1 MSTQTELKRTLTLWQ
16 VIFLGLAWNT
26 PMIYFSVFGVAYEGS
41 GGFLTA
47 AYIVAVTAV
56 LFTGASYA
64 VMAKKYPISGSAY
77 TFARKAIHP
86 NAGFIVGWVLL
97 LNYLFAPIIAC
108 ITFGIFLHAEFPAV
122 PAYVWMIGLIVLLAG
137 IAIRGVNSSAN
148 ISRMFVILQM
158 IFMVIFCSYLAYGLF
173 SDGGAAHLVSTA
185 PFLDVDMSLPV
196 VLAGASI
203 VVFSFLGFDTMTT
216 LSEETIQPKKTIPK
230 AIFIMI
236 AIVAV
241 LHVGTSY
248 FIQTALPELIFSD
261 PDSAALELMSM
272 VGGSLLRSIFITVL
286 IAAIFTQGLASV
298 TSVSRLLYVMGRDSI
313 LPKKWFGSLHPNFKT
328 PVLNIIVASVV
339 SLLAIFIS
347 IDDALRFV
355 NFGALSAFF
364 FVNVC
369 VIRLFFKEKKT
380 RSFTGTMRNLVF
392 PLIGAGFIAW
402 LLALLDTPTI
412 AGGLMWVGMGAVYLI
427 YLTNFFRSPLPE
439 AETGE
444 SVEAPPATKKA
455 I

>member
-1 MSTQTELKRTLTLWQ
+1 MNNQPELKRTLTLWQ

-41 GGFLTA
+41 NGFLTA
-47 AYIVAVTAV
+47 AYIMAVLAV

-64 VMAKKYPISGSAY
+64 IMAKKIPISGSAY
-77 TFARKAIHP
+77 TFAKKAIHP
-86 NAGFIVGWVLL
+86 NAGFLVGWVLL

-108 ITFGIFLHAEFPAV
+108 ITFGIFLHAEVPSV
-122 PAYVWMIGLIVLLAG
+122 PAYVWIIGLIVLLAA

-148 ISRMFVILQM
+148 ISRLFVILQI
-158 IFMVIFCSYLAYGLF
+158 IFMIVFCCYLAYGLL
-173 SDGGAAHLVSTA
+173 STGGASSLMSAE
-185 PFLDVDMSLPV
+185 PFLNVDMSLPV

-236 AIVAV
+236 GIVAF

-248 FIQTALPELIFSD
+248 FIQTALPNLSFVD
-261 PDSAALELMSM
+261 PDSAALELVGI
-272 VGGSLLRSIFITVL
+272 VGGSILRSIFITVL

-313 LPKKWFGSLHPNFKT
+313 LPKKWFGFVHPTFKT
-328 PVLNIIVASVV
+328 PVINIVIASII

-347 IDDALRFV
+347 IDDAIRFV

-364 FVNVC
+364 FVNIC
-369 VIRLFFKEKKT
+369 VISLFFKNQKRLSVLGIVT
-380 RSFTGTMRNLVF
+380 NMIF
-392 PLIGAGFIAW
+392 PLIGAAFIAW
-402 LLALLDTPTI
+402 LLALLDLPTI
-412 AGGLMWVGMGAVYLI
+412 MGGLAWVAAGTVYLI
-427 YLTNFFRSPLPE
+427 YLTKFFTRPLPNAESIEQQAPDQAKE
-439 AETGE
+439 A
-444 SVEAPPATKKA
+444 

>member
-1 MSTQTELKRTLTLWQ
+1 
-16 VIFLGLAWNT
+16 
-26 PMIYFSVFGVAYEGS
+26 MIYFSVFGVAYEGS
-41 GGFLTA
+41 NGFLTA
-47 AYIVAVTAV
+47 AYIMAVLAV

-64 VMAKKYPISGSAY
+64 IMAKKIPISGSAY
-77 TFARKAIHP
+77 TFAKKAIHP
-86 NAGFIVGWVLL
+86 NAGFLVGWVLL

-108 ITFGIFLHAEFPAV
+108 ITFGIFLHAEVPSV
-122 PAYVWMIGLIVLLAG
+122 PAYVWIIGLIVLLAA

-148 ISRMFVILQM
+148 ISRLFVILQI
-158 IFMVIFCSYLAYGLF
+158 IFMIVFCCYLAYGLL
-173 SDGGAAHLVSTA
+173 STGGASSLMSAE
-185 PFLDVDMSLPV
+185 PFLNVDMSLPV

-236 AIVAV
+236 GIVAF

-248 FIQTALPELIFSD
+248 FIQTALPNLSFVD
-261 PDSAALELMSM
+261 PDSAALELVGI
-272 VGGSLLRSIFITVL
+272 VGGSILRSIFITVL

-313 LPKKWFGSLHPNFKT
+313 LPKKWFGFVHPTFKT
-328 PVLNIIVASVV
+328 PVINIVIASII

-347 IDDALRFV
+347 IDDAIRFV

-364 FVNVC
+364 FVNIC
-369 VIRLFFKEKKT
+369 VISLFFKNQKRLSVLGIVT
-380 RSFTGTMRNLVF
+380 NMIF
-392 PLIGAGFIAW
+392 PLIGAAFIAW
-402 LLALLDTPTI
+402 LLALLDLPTI
-412 AGGLMWVGMGAVYLI
+412 MGGLAWVAAGTVYLI
-427 YLTNFFRSPLPE
+427 YLTKFFTRPLPNAESIEQQAPDQAKE
-439 AETGE
+439 A
-444 SVEAPPATKKA
+444 

>member
-1 MSTQTELKRTLTLWQ
+1 MNNQPELKRTLTLWQ

-41 GGFLTA
+41 NGFLTA
-47 AYIVAVTAV
+47 AYMMAVLAV

-64 VMAKKYPISGSAY
+64 IMAKKIPISGSAY
-77 TFARKAIHP
+77 TFAKKAIHP
-86 NAGFIVGWVLL
+86 NAGFLVGWVLL

-108 ITFGIFLHAEFPAV
+108 ITFGIFLHAEVPSV
-122 PAYVWMIGLIVLLAG
+122 PAYVWIIGLIVLLAA

-148 ISRMFVILQM
+148 ISRLFVILQI
-158 IFMVIFCSYLAYGLF
+158 IFMIVFCCYLAYGLL
-173 SDGGAAHLVSTA
+173 STGGASSLMSAE
-185 PFLDVDMSLPV
+185 PFLNVDMSLPV

-236 AIVAV
+236 SIVAF

-248 FIQTALPELIFSD
+248 FIQTALPNLSFVD
-261 PDSAALELMSM
+261 PDSAALELVGI
-272 VGGSLLRSIFITVL
+272 VGGSILRSIFITVL

-313 LPKKWFGSLHPNFKT
+313 LPNKWFGFVHPTLKT
-328 PVLNIIVASVV
+328 PVINIVIASII

-347 IDDALRFV
+347 IDDAIRFV

-364 FVNVC
+364 FVNIC
-369 VIRLFFKEKKT
+369 VITLFFKNKK
-380 RSFTGTMRNLVF
+380 RFSVLGTLTNIIF
-392 PLIGAGFIAW
+392 PLIGAAFIAW
-402 LLALLDTPTI
+402 LLALLDLPTI
-412 AGGLMWVGMGAVYLI
+412 MGGLAWVAAGTVYLI
-427 YLTNFFRSPLPE
+427 YLTKFFTKPLPD
-439 AETGE
+439 AESIE
-444 SVEAPPATKKA
+444 QKAPEQEKKA

>member
-1 MSTQTELKRTLTLWQ
+1 MNNQTELKRTLTLWQ

-41 GGFLTA
+41 NGFITA
-47 AYIVAVTAV
+47 AYMTAVLAV

-64 VMAKKYPISGSAY
+64 IMAKKVPISGSAY
-77 TFARKAIHP
+77 TFAKKAIHP
-86 NAGFIVGWVLL
+86 NAGFLVGWVLL
-97 LNYLFAPIIAC
+97 LNYLLAPIIAC
-108 ITFGIFLHAEFPAV
+108 ITFGIFLNAEFPSV
-122 PAYVWMIGLIVLLAG
+122 PSYVWIIGLIVLLAA

-148 ISRMFVILQM
+148 ISRFFVVLQI
-158 IFMVIFCSYLAYGLF
+158 IFMVVFCSYLAYGLLD
-173 SDGGAAHLVSTA
+173 DGGASSLMSTE

-236 AIVAV
+236 GIVAF

-248 FIQTALPELIFSD
+248 FIQTALPNLNFMN
-261 PDSAALELMSM
+261 PDSAALELVGI
-272 VGGSLLRSIFITVL
+272 VGGSFLRSIFITVL

-313 LPKKWFGSLHPNFKT
+313 LPKKWFGFLHPTFKT
-328 PVLNIIVASVV
+328 PVINIMIASII
-339 SLLAIFIS
+339 SLLAIFIN
-347 IDDALRFV
+347 IDNAIRFV
-355 NFGALSAFF
+355 NFGALSVFF
-364 FVNVC
+364 FVNLC
-369 VIRLFFKEKKT
+369 VITLFF
-380 RSFTGTMRNLVF
+380 RNKNRFSVSGIVRNVIF
-392 PLIGAGFIAW
+392 PLIGAAFIAW
-402 LLALLDTPTI
+402 LLALLDLPTI
-412 AGGLMWVGMGAVYLI
+412 MGGLAWVGAGTI
-427 YLTNFFRSPLPE
+427 YLLYLTKFFTKPLPE
-439 AETGE
+439 AETIE
-444 SVEAPPATKKA
+444 QQPSRQAKEA